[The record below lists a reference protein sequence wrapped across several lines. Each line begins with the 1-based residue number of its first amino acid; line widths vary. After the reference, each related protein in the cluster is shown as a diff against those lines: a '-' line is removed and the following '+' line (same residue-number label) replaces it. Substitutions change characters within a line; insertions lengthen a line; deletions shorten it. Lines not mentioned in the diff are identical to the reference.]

1 MALFDFLKPKHKE
14 APAAPDSHA
23 SATPASQGLG
33 LSANALLNK
42 IGLTGSTTAHDEHA
56 KISGGGGHLPTVAG
70 VKGALGDLYDSFAH
84 KAQQVTHAVA
94 PVAAAALGGALGTGV
109 ASRILGPSTQAPAAA
124 ALDHAVAPATK
135 PEQSSPPAAQANTPA
150 AAGKDNFDDPKT
162 QQFSQ
167 HGLPVTPKAW
177 SMQDSLDGGKMHDI
191 YNAVQAEVASGKLPK
206 GASEQAVVDRYIQLA
221 NQTKGSTM
229 MLEVLPTELE
239 SKLNAPVDAKGQ
251 KIGDGAGVGE
261 FKSGP
266 DVAQTRQIAKA
277 VAASV
282 ATQQGLDPSSKE
294 AQAKMFAMLIPY
306 NNGGENIAL
315 HDAVPNDAVDT
326 LHSTLGKLDKGVN
339 SIATGYSQGGA
350 GVLEYAHKYGGSD
363 GLDKVVAL
371 APMGGA
377 DRFGATGTFSGV
389 MKSDKKGDAGV
400 DVLALMNAA
409 DPAQHIFD
417 PLRDDPVARAKRDDA
432 VTSVPRSI
440 GNTIHNA
447 LPGPIA
453 GALDRF
459 GSFLKSPAGLHKA
472 EHLLEAGLNKIGAPG
487 LANKIEDAA
496 PLIDLAVK
504 EKPRLGDIGTLA
516 YSMGNFLEHGG
527 IHNSIKDGTG
537 WLGQKL
543 ETIAPAL
550 SIAGGPLLGNAV
562 DNLGNKLEQ
571 RSANMVYEDGNLHG
585 PPGDKQFDKGTLG
598 YPIEKAAPLLQT
610 FMGGNKLDTND
621 PKVRELQTQIASHR
635 GQSYARRGDWTFTR
649 PDGPAPTAAP

>member
-1 MALFDFLKPKHKE
+1 MALFDFLKPKHQE
-14 APAAPDSHA
+14 PQPAAPATHA
-23 SATPASQGLG
+23 TATPASQGLG

-42 IGLTGSTTAHDEHA
+42 IGLTGSSTAQQEHN
-56 KISGGGGHLPTVAG
+56 KIAGEGHALPTVSG
-70 VKGALGDLYDSFAH
+70 IKGALGDLYDSFAH

-94 PVAAAALGGALGTGV
+94 PVAAAAVSGAVGGALGGGV
-109 ASRILGPSTQAPAAA
+109 AQRV
-124 ALDHAVAPATK
+124 LDHALTPATK
-135 PEQSSPPAAQANTPA
+135 PEHTAPAAAPTNAPANAPA
-150 AAGKDNFDDPKT
+150 NAPTAGKDNFDDPKT

-167 HGLPVTPKAW
+167 HGLPITPKAW
-177 SMQDSLDGGKMHDI
+177 AMQDSLDGGKMHSVYD
-191 YNAVQAEVASGKLPK
+191 AVQAEVSSGKLPK

-221 NQTKGSTM
+221 NKTKGSTM

-239 SKLNAPVDAKGQ
+239 SSLNAPVDAKGN
-251 KIGDGAGVGE
+251 KTGEGAGVGQ

-282 ATQQGLDPSSKE
+282 ASQQGLDPNSKE
-294 AQAKMFAMLIPY
+294 AKEKMFAMLIPY
-306 NNGGENIAL
+306 NNGGENIAF
-315 HDAVPNDAVDT
+315 HDAVPNDAVEN

-377 DRFGATGTFSGV
+377 DRHGATGTFSGV
-389 MKSDKKGDAGV
+389 MKSDQKGDAGV
-400 DVLALMNAA
+400 DVLTLMNAA

-417 PLRDDPVARAKRDDA
+417 PLRDDPKARAKRDDA
-432 VTSVPRSI
+432 VTAIPRSI

-447 LPGPIA
+447 LPGPVA

-459 GSFLKSPAGLHKA
+459 GSYLSSPAGLHKA
-472 EHLLEAGLNKIGAPG
+472 EHLVEAGLNKVGASG

-516 YSMGNFLEHGG
+516 YSMGNFLTHGG
-527 IHNSIKDGTG
+527 IHNSIKDGEG

-543 ETIAPAL
+543 DTLSPAL
-550 SIAGGPLLGNAV
+550 SIVGGPLLGNAA
-562 DNLGNKLEQ
+562 DRLGDKLQ
-571 RSANMVYEDGNLHG
+571 SSSAKMVYEDGNLHG

-610 FMGGNKLDTND
+610 FMGGSQLDTND
-621 PKVRELQTQIASHR
+621 PKVRELQTQIAAHR
-635 GQSYARRGDWTFTR
+635 GQDYSRRGDWNFTR
-649 PDGPAPTAAP
+649 PDGPAPKANP

>member
-1 MALFDFLKPKHKE
+1 MPLFDFLKPKHTQ
-14 APAAPDSHA
+14 PQQAAPESHA
-23 SATPASQGLG
+23 TATPASQGAG

-42 IGLTGSTTAHDEHA
+42 IGLGGGDTAQQEHA
-56 KISGGGGHLPTVAG
+56 KLTGEGHPPPTGSGL
-70 VKGALGDLYDSFAH
+70 KSALGDLYDSFAH
-84 KAQQVTHAVA
+84 KAQQVTQSLA
-94 PVAAAALGGALGTGV
+94 PAAAAVGGALGTEV
-109 ASRILGPSTQAPAAA
+109 AQRVLGQSAKAPAAA
-124 ALDHAVAPATK
+124 ALEHAVAPASK
-135 PEQSSPPAAQANTPA
+135 PEQSAPAAPSPA
-150 AAGKDNFDDPKT
+150 PAPAGKDNFDDAKT

-177 SMQDSLDGGKMHDI
+177 AMQDSLDGGKMHGI
-191 YNAVQAEVASGKLPK
+191 YDAVQAEVKSGKLPN
-206 GASEQAVVDRYIQLA
+206 GAAEQAVVDRYIQLA

-239 SKLNAPVDAKGQ
+239 SSLNAPVDAQGRT
-251 KIGDGAGVGE
+251 IGAGAGVGQ

-282 ATQQGLDPSSKE
+282 ATQQGLDPNSKE
-294 AQAKMFAMLIPY
+294 AKAQMFAMLIPY
-306 NNGGENIAL
+306 NNGGENIAF
-315 HDAVPNDAVDT
+315 HDAVPNDAVEN

-350 GVLEYAHKYGGSD
+350 GVLEYAHKYGGTD

-377 DRFGATGTFSGV
+377 DRHGANGTFSGV
-389 MKSDKKGDAGV
+389 MKSDRKDDSGV

-409 DPAQHIFD
+409 DPAQHIYD
-417 PLRDDPVARAKRDDA
+417 PLRDDPKARARRDDA
-432 VTSVPRSI
+432 VASVPRAI
-440 GNTIHNA
+440 GNTLHNA
-447 LPGPIA
+447 LPGPVA

-459 GSFLKSPAGLHKA
+459 GAYLQSPAGLHQA
-472 EHLLEAGLNKIGAPG
+472 EHLVETGLNKIGQPG
-487 LANKIEDAA
+487 LADKVEQAA

-516 YSMGNFLEHGG
+516 YSMGNFLAHGG
-527 IHNSIKDGTG
+527 LHNSIKEGTG

-543 ETIAPAL
+543 ELIAPAL
-550 SIAGGPLLGNAV
+550 GVAGGPLVGSAV
-562 DNLGNKLEQ
+562 ERAGAKLE
-571 RSANMVYEDGNLHG
+571 SASASLVTEDGNLHG

-610 FMGGNKLDTND
+610 FMGGSQLDAND

-635 GQSYARRGDWTFTR
+635 GQTYARRGDWTFTR